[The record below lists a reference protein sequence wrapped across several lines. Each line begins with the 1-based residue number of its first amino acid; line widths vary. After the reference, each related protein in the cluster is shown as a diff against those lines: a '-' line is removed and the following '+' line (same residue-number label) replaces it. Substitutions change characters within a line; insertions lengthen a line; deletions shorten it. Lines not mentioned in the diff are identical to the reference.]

1 MSTNIEIEIIKKINE
16 NTKDDNFI
24 ISPIGIEILLSLC
37 SNGAEGETQNEILKF
52 LNYKN
57 LETANKES
65 KRIINQF
72 NKNKDILSV
81 ANAILTKEKAK
92 EEFIYTAITEYEAK
106 IEELKNYQQVNT
118 WAKNKTKNNIIK
130 IIDSISPNTL
140 MILLNAIYFEAL
152 WTKKF
157 DINDNSQKEFKNFGI
172 ESEKVITTMM
182 NLNGVLLNYYENKY
196 FQSVKLNYESK
207 NKSTHSIIILPQKKI
222 TLDNLINIFNNEMY
236 EELIEGLNKKESKVN
251 IFLPKFELEYKIDLC
266 NILYDLGIR
275 KAFTKD
281 AEFKKICKRPP
292 TDPIHI
298 GQILQK
304 NYMNVNE
311 KGTQAAS
318 VTELTIILECYKDKT
333 SKGIDFICD
342 KPFLFLIRN
351 ENFPKGHDIL
361 FATKF
366 CKIEDFDDY

>member
-157 DINDNSQKEFKNFGI
+157 DINDNSQKRI
-172 ESEKVITTMM
+172 
-182 NLNGVLLNYYENKY
+182 
-196 FQSVKLNYESK
+196 
-207 NKSTHSIIILPQKKI
+207 
-222 TLDNLINIFNNEMY
+222 
-236 EELIEGLNKKESKVN
+236 
-251 IFLPKFELEYKIDLC
+251 
-266 NILYDLGIR
+266 
-275 KAFTKD
+275 
-281 AEFKKICKRPP
+281 
-292 TDPIHI
+292 
-298 GQILQK
+298 
-304 NYMNVNE
+304 
-311 KGTQAAS
+311 
-318 VTELTIILECYKDKT
+318 
-333 SKGIDFICD
+333 
-342 KPFLFLIRN
+342 
-351 ENFPKGHDIL
+351 
-361 FATKF
+361 
-366 CKIEDFDDY
+366 